1 MPPRV
6 TSLTAAALAL
16 LLAGCASVPLD
27 AGRTAVAER
36 LSHPLGDTLELAR
49 PGAGTLDDAIRA
61 RIAEPLS
68 PEAAVELAL
77 LMSPRIKA
85 QLAELGVAAADLLE
99 SRRPRNPSLSAGR
112 IGEETTY
119 GLHVALADLLT
130 LPARRGIAA
139 AQWEAAIADV
149 AAALLDEASEVRR
162 AYFEYQAAEQIA
174 AMRAAVAEA
183 ADISAEMARR
193 FHAAGNISALQL
205 AREEANATTAATE
218 AARARVERLATR
230 MVLAERLGLAGRS
243 NRWRLPER
251 LPLPPLEQPEADKLL
266 AHAAEHRADLAAAL
280 ARLDAGDRGAVLSRR
295 VDWLGELELGIEHE
309 RHGAERNTGG
319 EIKIELPLFHQGQ
332 GRVARAEAAREIAL
346 QRAELIALEI
356 ERDVRTGVARLA
368 TLREIID
375 AYREALIPQRE
386 AIVAREL
393 ERYNFMLIGVFELL
407 EAKRSEYDA
416 YQGYLEA
423 IRDYWLADAEL
434 ARAVGGRLPGEHA
447 APGFAPSAEEIL
459 QPPAADHDQHQHH
472 HH

>member
-1 MPPRV
+1 M
-6 TSLTAAALAL
+6 
-16 LLAGCASVPLD
+16 PLD
-27 AGRTAVAER
+27 AGRSAVADR
-36 LSHPLGDTLELAR
+36 LWQPLGDNIELAG
-49 PGAGTLDDAIRA
+49 PGPGELDDAIRA

-77 LMSPRIKA
+77 LMSPRIKG
-85 QLAELGVAAADLLE
+85 QLAELGVAAADLFE

-112 IGEETTY
+112 IGGETTY
-119 GLHVALADLLT
+119 GLHLALADLLT

-139 AQWEAAIADV
+139 AQWEAATADV
-149 AAALLDEASEVRR
+149 AAGLLEEASAVRR
-162 AYFEYQAAEQIA
+162 AYFDYQAAEQIA

-205 AREEANATTAATE
+205 AREQANATTAATE
-218 AARARVERLATR
+218 AARARVERLAMR
-230 MVLAERLGLAGRS
+230 MALAERLGLAGRS

-251 LPLPPLEQPEADKLL
+251 LPLPPLEQPAVETLL
-266 AHAAEHRADLAAAL
+266 AHAAEQRADLAAAL
-280 ARLDAGDRGAVLSRR
+280 ARLDAGERGAVLSRR
-295 VDWLGELELGIEHE
+295 LGWLGELELGIEHE
-309 RHGAERNTGG
+309 RHGTERSTGG
-319 EIKIELPLFHQGQ
+319 EIKFELPLFHRGQ
-332 GRVARAEAAREIAL
+332 ARVARADAAREAAL
-346 QRAELIALEI
+346 QRAERIALEI

-423 IRDYWLADAEL
+423 IRDYWLAHAEL
-434 ARAVGGRLPGEHA
+434 SRAVGGRLPNEPIA
-447 APGFAPSAEEIL
+447 SEFAPSAEDIL
-459 QPPAADHDQHQHH
+459 QPPAAEHDPHQHH
-472 HH
+472 